1 MRMLKEAAD
10 FINTLYSAEF
20 SGKPHGRFRI
30 ANSELALLAG
40 RQNISHSTVNDI
52 RTILYEKHGLLLID
66 LRDEVAILKCRLLR
80 RYRKASAKVITDVL
94 GIIAESNE
102 TEDDE

>member
-1 MRMLKEAAD
+1 MRMLEEAAD
-10 FINTLYSAEF
+10 FINTLYNVEF

-40 RQNISHSTVNDI
+40 RQNIDHSSVI
-52 RTILYEKHGLLLID
+52 GIKTILFEKHGLLLID

-94 GIIAESNE
+94 GIVDESSE
-102 TEDDE
+102 TEDDD

>member
-1 MRMLKEAAD
+1 MRLLEETAD
-10 FINTLYSAEF
+10 FICKLYSAEF

-40 RQNISHSTVNDI
+40 RQNIDHASVSEI

-80 RYRKASAKVITDVL
+80 RYRKASAKVIMDVL
-94 GIIAESNE
+94 GIVDESSE
-102 TEDDE
+102 IDDDD